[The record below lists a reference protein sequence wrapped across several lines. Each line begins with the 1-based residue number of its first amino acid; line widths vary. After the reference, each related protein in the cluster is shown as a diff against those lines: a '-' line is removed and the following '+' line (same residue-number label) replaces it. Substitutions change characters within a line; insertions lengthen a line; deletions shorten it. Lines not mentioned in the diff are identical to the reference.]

1 MSSDER
7 FGRRPASV
15 QPAPN
20 LSACTCSVYV
30 VILTNANRILYI
42 LVQAGVAVFALVLI
56 TGTLMFAN
64 IDIDIDTEA

>member
-15 QPAPN
+15 QPTPD
-20 LSACTCSVYV
+20 LSACPCSVYV
-30 VILTNANRILYI
+30 MILTKANRVLCI

-64 IDIDIDTEA
+64 IDIDAEA